1 MSNNR
6 DTSAVEGVCSREQ
19 GNTRTQ
25 GDSHT
30 NKGHYTKGLTKKEK
44 NAQQST
50 DEMLSSTM
58 TKTQL
63 KNNHDRMRVAIDLNP
78 RPAGLTGREEQANV
92 VTVRPTWMK
101 GARKYEVSRTV

>member
-1 MSNNR
+1 MQQR
-6 DTSAVEGVCSREQ
+6 AGEHLDSR
-19 GNTRTQ
+19 
-25 GDSHT
+25 
-30 NKGHYTKGLTKKEK
+30 GLTHKQGALHQGTDKKRKK

-78 RPAGLTGREEQANV
+78 RPVGLTGREEQANV
-92 VTVRPTWMK
+92 VTVGPTWMK